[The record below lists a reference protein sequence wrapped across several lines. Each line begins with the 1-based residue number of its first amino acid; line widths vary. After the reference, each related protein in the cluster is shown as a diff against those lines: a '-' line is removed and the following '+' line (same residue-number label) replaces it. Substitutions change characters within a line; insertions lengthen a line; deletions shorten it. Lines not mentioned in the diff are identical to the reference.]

1 MTIERF
7 ESRVTAV
14 SWIPSDAVTGATKA
28 AFATVAHYDDPPPD
42 EIAGRDTA
50 EQSAALEAWR
60 EADRFRFANQLGVWI
75 DVDGDRIV
83 DAGYCGEP
91 RIGST
96 RMDLGPRAVT
106 FQAAAMPT
114 LQAEPVHGDG
124 WVRFEQTAGGRTGV
138 PAPRR
143 VNHPPFVQ
151 FRAPLAWSTLRLT
164 LHAEGRSEFE
174 LVGASRFPRH
184 WVYGPDGRLSAKAGS
199 IDFKD
204 WYRHAFGRHTPW
216 GDSDTPAFVTAVET
230 ALERQLSLAIMRGDA
245 EPQRRKVGRGAVLT
259 EQGDPGDELFLL
271 LDGVLAVEVDGA
283 VVAEVGPGAVLGE
296 RAILEGGA
304 RTSTL
309 RAVTP
314 CRVAVAGAG
323 QIDPDALRS
332 LSACHRREESAT
344 LDEIDTEGE
353 PSHQELRMWAGRA

>member
-1 MTIERF
+1 MGERI

-14 SWIPSDAVTGATKA
+14 SWIPSEAVSGATKA
-28 AFATVAHYDDPPPD
+28 AFASVAHYDEPLPD
-42 EIAGRDTA
+42 AIDGRDTA
-50 EQSAALEAWR
+50 EQGAALDAWR
-60 EADRFRFANQLGVWI
+60 KADRFRFANQLGAWI
-75 DVDGDRIV
+75 DVDGDTIV
-83 DAGYCGEP
+83 GAGYGGEA

-96 RMDLGPRAVT
+96 RMDLGPRSVT

-114 LQAEPVHGDG
+114 LQAEPVYGDG

-143 VNHPPFVQ
+143 VSHPPFVQ

-164 LHAEGRSEFE
+164 VHTDGRGEFE

-184 WVYGPDGRLSAKAGS
+184 WVYGPDGRLAAKAGS
-199 IDFKD
+199 IDFKN

-230 ALERQLSLAIMRGDA
+230 ALERQLSLTIMRGGA
-245 EPQRRKVGRGAVLT
+245 KPELRRLCAGAVLT
-259 EQGDPGDELFLL
+259 EQGAPGGELYLV
-271 LDGVLAVEVDGA
+271 LDGVLAVEVDGT

-309 RAVTP
+309 RTVTP
-314 CRVAVAGAG
+314 CRVAVATAE
-323 QIDPDALRS
+323 QIEADALLE
-332 LSACHRREESAT
+332 LSAGHHREELA
-344 LDEIDTEGE
+344 
-353 PSHQELRMWAGRA
+353 PS